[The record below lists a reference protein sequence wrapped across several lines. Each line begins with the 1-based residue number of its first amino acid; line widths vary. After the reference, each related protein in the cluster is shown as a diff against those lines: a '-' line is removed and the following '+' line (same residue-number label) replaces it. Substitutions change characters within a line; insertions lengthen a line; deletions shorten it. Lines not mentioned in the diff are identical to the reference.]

1 MTRVAV
7 HTLVP
12 SGRPARLLVAD
23 MCAVQSLIRS
33 SNTHSQIKITH
44 AGLLVSVVW
53 CGVEG
58 WWKCNTSRW
67 TVLIGLARYY
77 GLSHG

>member
-12 SGRPARLLVAD
+12 SGRPVD

-53 CGVEG
+53 FGVV
-58 WWKCNTSRW
+58 WKGGGN
-67 TVLIGLARYY
+67 VIHLAGLC
-77 GLSHG
+77 